1 MEIMTHSVEQQI
13 HNQIIYSHQI
23 AYLLISKELKIL
35 AHNETVY
42 RFTPQRGV
50 LEGLPVI
57 EIFPELFRLEDEAL
71 KQNSQLIL
79 HKLHRTVEQRE
90 LFFDLRIEP
99 SDIQKDS
106 LLVTMQDVT
115 HEAVLEQRLV
125 QHRNDL
131 RLGIANVHQTEQ
143 LLWQSARLNPQQL
156 PGILMRQLAQL
167 AKAPA
172 CFLLELKT
180 DGFNVMSSHAP
191 WQMAEIPPQQLGQI
205 CATIEQHLAQSATA
219 QFRIELP
226 VIQEQ
231 KIRYV
236 GMAAFVLF
244 LGEDHTKLVVLLDDR
259 LERVFA
265 VEEATFVQLVA
276 RYAAVLI
283 ANNRFV

>member
-1 MEIMTHSVEQQI
+1 MMYSVEQQI
-13 HNQIIYSHQI
+13 HNQIIHSHQI

-79 HKLHRTVEQRE
+79 HKLHRTVEHHER
-90 LFFDLRIEP
+90 FFDLRIEP
-99 SDIQKDS
+99 SDIQKGT

-131 RLGIANVHQTEQ
+131 RLGIINVYQIER
-143 LLWQSARLNPQQL
+143 LLWQSARVNPRQL
-156 PGILMRQLAQL
+156 PGILVRQLAQL
-167 AKAPA
+167 VKVPA
-172 CFLLELKT
+172 CFLLKLKP
-180 DGFNVMSSHAP
+180 DGFDVMNAHAP
-191 WQMAEIPPQQLGQI
+191 WQMAEITPQQLGQI
-205 CATIEQHLAQSATA
+205 CANIEQHLAQSLTA

-236 GMAAFVLF
+236 GMTAFALF
-244 LGEDHTKLVVLLDDR
+244 LGEDRTKLVVLLDDR

-265 VEEATFVQLVA
+265 AEEATFVQLMV

-283 ANNRFV
+283 TNNRFI